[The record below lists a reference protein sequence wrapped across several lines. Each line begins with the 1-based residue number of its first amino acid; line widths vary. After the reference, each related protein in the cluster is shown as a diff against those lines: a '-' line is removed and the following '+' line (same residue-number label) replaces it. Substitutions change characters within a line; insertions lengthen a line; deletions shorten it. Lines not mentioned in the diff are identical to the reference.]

1 MNYQRKFVIKLNS
14 TDSTEAYVKD
24 IFKNTIGVFYEI
36 TYKIKNA
43 KIWRYK
49 KTCEN
54 SINILE
60 TRLDPTKP
68 KLKKYTFISIE
79 ITDNQTLRSIKLN
92 KINKNEFQNR

>member
-24 IFKNTIGVFYEI
+24 IFKNSIGVFYEI
-36 TYKIKNA
+36 TYKIENA
-43 KIWRYK
+43 KVWRYR

-60 TRLDPTKP
+60 TRLDPTKL
-68 KLKKYTFISIE
+68 KLKKYTFDSLE
-79 ITDNQTLRSIKLN
+79 ITDNQTLRNIKLK
-92 KINKNEFQNR
+92 KIRRNEI